1 MNGSD
6 GSDGSNI
13 FQTISGLKYGCF
25 DESCGVWCLNNAEL
39 NNEIIG
45 PLSILFAFTRTISLE
60 LSGNEIHDDGAIHL
74 ANAIKHSS
82 SIRNVNLNSNKIGNR
97 GAIALAEAI
106 KANQNLKSFSIKQN
120 LFNDPMN
127 GEVEGEL
134 ALQEAIASH
143 RNCNKN

>member
-6 GSDGSNI
+6 GSDGSDI
-13 FQTISGLKYGCF
+13 FKIISGLKYRF
-25 DESCGVWCLNNAEL
+25 NDERGGVWCLNNAEL
-39 NNEIIG
+39 NNDIIKS
-45 PLSILFAFTRTISLE
+45 LSILFAFTRTISLE
-60 LSGNEIHDDGAIHL
+60 LSGNEIDDDGAIHL

-82 SIRNVNLNSNKIGNR
+82 SIRSVNLNSNKIGNK

-106 KANQNLKSFSIKQN
+106 KANQNLKSFSIKKN

-134 ALQEAIASH
+134 ALQEALASH